1 MYQPY
6 FTLAKLLACCATA
19 LLSQLSFASSVD
31 STYGSTSTL
40 IESGVDLR
48 DHVELGTVPPLALDG
63 QANAWVLTTKNRAYP
78 TLQRIDSAGRLV
90 NLFPLTALPMPASAS
105 LVSTANGEFALCAQ
119 ARGSYDLQML
129 RLRVDAASVASLRS
143 QTAARVPAPTTTV
156 DVVTGV
162 TRDVTISTPRCLL
175 AADGS
180 VLMHYQKIGSI
191 GNTLVLHRFNAD
203 GTPDAS
209 FGTAGIMQSSGM
221 FASGQTIQLGVVT
234 LVWVAINGT
243 INVVSEGALLQQTAS
258 SPVLHPVSLTR
269 IVPPPATSGTSG
281 TWQLTQADLSFTVP
295 SFDVF
300 PLAQFADGDDIVFF
314 GQSFGFG
321 ANARGYLR
329 RVISSTGAPL
339 FTVEDVAL
347 PSFGPGRSF
356 ARVVLVNGSYL
367 VMGGNGAFQAAGTPD
382 RTARNTTWI
391 KRFGAGSTVQSVAG
405 GIALDTISGD
415 SQIAPLPAG
424 GFLLAAAAVTRRDGA
439 LAAPGILRFEPDYL
453 LPRSVEFR
461 DPQRDTYFFSANT
474 DEIEQVWAWIR
485 SAVLPRQAPHE
496 FSDAQSFKTWPPDA
510 PVGSTLRVC
519 RFFIPSLG
527 THFYSAR
534 QDECIRYS
542 QPPFA
547 GTFVAEDPQ
556 FRVLA
561 TAFDLGLC
569 SDDRATIWRVYRPAP
584 HAPNHRWV
592 VGANAAI
599 TLRAQGWVNEGRV
612 FCQPR

>member
-1 MYQPY
+1 MNQPY
-6 FTLAKLLACCATA
+6 LTLVKLLAGCAAT
-19 LLSQLSFASSVD
+19 LLSLPGAAHATD
-31 STYGSTSTL
+31 ATYGGSSTL

-48 DHVELGTVPPLALDG
+48 DHVEAGTLPPLALDAY
-63 QANAWVLTTKNRAYP
+63 ANAWVLTTKNRAYP
-78 TLQRIDSAGRLV
+78 TLQRIDSAGHLA
-90 NLFPLTALPMPASAS
+90 NLFPLTTLPLPAAAT
-105 LVSTANGEFALCAQ
+105 LTSTANGEFALCSL
-119 ARGSYDLQML
+119 ARGSFDVQML

-156 DVVTGV
+156 DLVTGV
-162 TRDVTISTPRCLL
+162 SRDVTISTPRCLL

-180 VLMHYQKIGSI
+180 VLMHYQKMGSI

-203 GTPDAS
+203 GSPDAS

-221 FASGQTIQLGVVT
+221 FASGQTVQLGVVT
-234 LVWVAINGT
+234 LVWVAASGAIHF
-243 INVVSEGALLQQTAS
+243 VSEGALLRQTAN

-269 IVPPPATSGTSG
+269 IAPPSAAVA
-281 TWQLTQADLSFTVP
+281 TWQITQSDLSFTVP
-295 SFDVF
+295 SFAVF

-314 GQSFGFG
+314 SQSFGFG

-329 RVISSTGAPL
+329 RVNSRTGAPL
-339 FTVEDVAL
+339 FTVEDVVL
-347 PSFGPGRSF
+347 PSFGPAQSF

-367 VMGGNGAFQAAGTPD
+367 VLGGNGAFQPAGTPD
-382 RTARNTTWI
+382 RTVRNTTWI
-391 KRFGAGSTVQSVAG
+391 KRFGVGSAVQSVAG
-405 GIALDTISGD
+405 GIALDTISGEI
-415 SQIAPLPAG
+415 QITPLPTG
-424 GFLLAAAAVTRRDGA
+424 GFLLAAAAIPRRDGA

-485 SAVLPRQAPHE
+485 SAVLPWQGPHE
-496 FSDAQSFKTWPPDA
+496 FSDAQSFKTWPADA

-534 QDECIRYS
+534 EDECIRYS
-542 QPPFA
+542 QAPFA

-556 FRVLA
+556 FRVVA

-569 SDDRATIWRVYRPAP
+569 VNDKATIWRVFRPAP
-584 HAPNHRWV
+584 RALNHRWV
-592 VGANAAI
+592 VGVDAAI
-599 TLRAQGWVNEGRV
+599 ALRGQGWLIEGRV
-612 FCQPR
+612 FCQPQ